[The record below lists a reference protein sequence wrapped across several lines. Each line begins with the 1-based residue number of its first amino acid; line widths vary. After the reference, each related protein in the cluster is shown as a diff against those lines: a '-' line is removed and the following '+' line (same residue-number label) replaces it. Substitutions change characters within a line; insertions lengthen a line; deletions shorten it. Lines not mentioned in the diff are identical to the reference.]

1 MDPVR
6 YISGLLVVGLLLG
19 LMVWVLRKLR
29 RGGYGTAK
37 HLEVLSVVGLGPR
50 EKLVV
55 IKFREREVLI
65 GVTAHSINRL
75 SVYENP
81 TDVPTAN
88 GTQEGPHES

>member
-29 RGGYGTAK
+29 RGSYGAAK
-37 HLEVLSVVGLGPR
+37 NLEVLSVVGLGPR

-75 SVYENP
+75 AVYENP
-81 TDVPTAN
+81 TDVPAAH
-88 GTQEGPHES
+88 GPEEGPHES

>member
-29 RGGYGTAK
+29 RGGYGAAK

-88 GTQEGPHES
+88 GTHEGPHES

>member
-19 LMVWVLRKLR
+19 LMVWVLRRLR
-29 RGGYGTAK
+29 KGSYGAAK

-50 EKLVV
+50 EKIVV
-55 IKFREREVLI
+55 IRFRHREVLI

-75 SVYENP
+75 EVYENP
-81 TDVPTAN
+81 PEMPAVP
-88 GTQEGPHES
+88 GSQQTQHDC

>member
-29 RGGYGTAK
+29 RGGYGAAK

-55 IKFREREVLI
+55 IRFREREVLI
-65 GVTAHSINRL
+65 GVTAHSIIRL
-75 SVYENP
+75 AVHENS
-81 TDVPTAN
+81 TVVPTQL
-88 GTQEGPHES
+88 GPQEGPNES

>member
-29 RGGYGTAK
+29 RGGYGAAN

-81 TDVPTAN
+81 PDVPTAN
-88 GTQEGPHES
+88 GTHEGPHES